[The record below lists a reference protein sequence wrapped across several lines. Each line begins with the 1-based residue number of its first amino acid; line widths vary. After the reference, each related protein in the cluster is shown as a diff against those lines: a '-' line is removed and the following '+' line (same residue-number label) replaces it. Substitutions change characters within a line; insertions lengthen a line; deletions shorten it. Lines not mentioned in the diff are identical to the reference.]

1 MSQGTRPMAG
11 FMLTFRTHFFL
22 LSSEKLAR
30 KSASS
35 MFNPASIYAWWR
47 FGVASRP
54 LSGKEFST
62 SLTLDGFDV
71 DIAKYI
77 DKCAFWGETE

>member
-1 MSQGTRPMAG
+1 MAG

-54 LSGKEFST
+54 LSGKEFLT